1 MPKHE
6 ELYFT
11 PHLDKPHQKWSILE
25 DPECPSAGTIRRHY
39 RQSGEKPDV
48 KRSFGISEVRP
59 VLEYYAARAGIEYS
73 RVSLGRQTFSFDLAM
88 TLLWSPLGM
97 ETSDGQIWRPVIPW
111 VRDDGFC
118 AVLMREPIPYRMRK
132 LAICLDLTSRPPSR
146 VSRRGSR
153 GTWLEDGP
161 YYSEGKPKSVS

>member
-73 RVSLGRQTFSFDLAM
+73 RVSLGRQTGSFDLA
-88 TLLWSPLGM
+88 LDIVQSGLGL
-97 ETSDGQIWRPVIPW
+97 EIPGDGTWCPVIPW
-111 VRDDGFC
+111 VSDDGF
-118 AVLMREPIPYRMRK
+118 
-132 LAICLDLTSRPPSR
+132 RPPRADVMWRADFASF
-146 VSRRGSR
+146 SA
-153 GTWLEDGP
+153 
-161 YYSEGKPKSVS
+161 K